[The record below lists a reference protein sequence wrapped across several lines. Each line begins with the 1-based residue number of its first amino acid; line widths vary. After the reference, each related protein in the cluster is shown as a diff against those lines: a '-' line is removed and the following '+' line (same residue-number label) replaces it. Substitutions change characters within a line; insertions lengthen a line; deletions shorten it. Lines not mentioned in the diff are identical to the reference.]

1 MKRSLAKQLDSSLEM
16 LYHLRVNGIKPTDRE
31 DETYNRIESILYDD
45 GYIEPG
51 PNGAEITAK
60 GLAFMKKGGY
70 KGQWNSE
77 FFKKFWPLFVA
88 LVGALLSGLFALYIN
103 K

>member
-16 LYHLRVNGIKPTDRE
+16 LYNLRVYGVKPTDAE
-31 DETYNRIESILYDD
+31 IEQYHNIFTILYDD
-45 GYIEPG
+45 GLLEPG
-51 PNGAEITAK
+51 PNGDEITGK

-88 LVGALLSGLFALYIN
+88 VVGALLTGLLSLYIN